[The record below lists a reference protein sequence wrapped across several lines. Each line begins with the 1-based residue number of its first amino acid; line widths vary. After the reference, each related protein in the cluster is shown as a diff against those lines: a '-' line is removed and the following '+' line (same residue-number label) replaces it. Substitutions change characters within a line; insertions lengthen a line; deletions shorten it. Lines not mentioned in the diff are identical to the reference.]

1 MQVVDS
7 LKSPTSPTDNS
18 RYVSLIDFIHELSG
32 EDREAIVR
40 HMSYID
46 FDANSIMVRK
56 ELLEV
61 AKILKVNNPRSA
73 RRMANSLFNDRDTE
87 FFMNYVHKFRR
98 YVKNLV
104 IAPHYMQI
112 QLGGKFGR
120 WEINRKYIVGLND
133 FKDTLFINEVDTYV
147 HGLDVYV
154 DHKFR
159 YFYTDDNSFREAF
172 GYETDVLGSATLG
185 LGSNE
190 VLRSFRVSGEV
201 VFQVWAVDVD
211 YYTERLFK
219 PHVHRYIAYLAA
231 DYIARIMLDNGFNI
245 PMSPGFRETYPA
257 TVRIIVPGALTR
269 TADFEKVT
277 VAFKRMLKDYFTVEP
292 TNADPIIVST
302 EDFKVE
308 IILRSDYRY
317 GAPRGDLLIDIS
329 MPFDPDAESRK
340 YYVEIMSDVKKNV
353 RELIDTEQEHTIYV
367 GNHLIKLV
375 NALPIN
381 FTYEARIKPEFYPP
395 INLTVYQPME
405 YFVTP
410 KTKVH
415 IEHLEHGARE
425 LSFDNTYVLNIR
437 TTNVS
442 NEHIEKRNVLAL
454 RRLIN
459 QYT

>member
-1 MQVVDS
+1 MQVVNS
-7 LKSPTSPTDNS
+7 LKPPTSLTDNS

-32 EDREAIVR
+32 EDREAIAR
-40 HMSYID
+40 HMSYIA

-56 ELLEV
+56 ELLEL
-61 AKILKVNNPRSA
+61 AKILRVNNPRIA

-87 FFMNYVHKFRR
+87 FFMNYVHKFRKC
-98 YVKNLV
+98 VKNLV

-112 QLGGKFGR
+112 QLGGRFGR

-154 DHKFR
+154 DDRFR
-159 YFYTDDNSFREAF
+159 YFYTDDNSFRETF
-172 GYETDVLGSATLG
+172 GYDIDVLDSTTLG
-185 LGSNE
+185 LDSNE

-201 VFQVWAVDVD
+201 VFQVWTVDVD

-245 PMSPGFRETYPA
+245 PMSPGFRESSPA

-277 VAFKRMLKDYFTVEP
+277 VAFKRMLKDYFTVES
-292 TNADPIIVST
+292 TDVDPIIVST

-308 IILRSDYRY
+308 VILYSDYRY
-317 GAPRGDLLIDIS
+317 GEPRGDLMIEIS
-329 MPFDPDAESRK
+329 MPDDTDAKSRK
-340 YYVEIMSDVKKNV
+340 YYTEIMSDVKKNV
-353 RELIDTEQEHTIYV
+353 RDLLDTGQMHTVYV
-367 GNHLIKLV
+367 GNHLIRLENV
-375 NALPIN
+375 LPVN
-381 FTYEARIKPEFYPP
+381 FTYEPRIKPVLYPP

-410 KTKVH
+410 KTKIH
-415 IEHLEHGARE
+415 IEHLEHGTRE
-425 LSFDNTYVLNIR
+425 LSFNNTYVLDIR
-437 TTNVS
+437 TTTVANDY
-442 NEHIEKRNVLAL
+442 IEKRNVLAL
-454 RRLIN
+454 RRLIT